1 VGQSLDAGV
10 NKQAR
15 PAVIF
20 ARPGVHQEAIM
31 KFLKLAAIVVAL
43 GLCDSAYSAA
53 ATTTTDEPGVTIT
66 SPAEGA
72 KVGLAPVKL
81 SYESAPSPKGDHV
94 HIFVD
99 GERTA
104 TVRQLKGTF
113 TVDKLAIGK
122 HWLCVR
128 VVDKGNTP
136 VGQEKCVG
144 VIAGDIPPMRYRQD
158 KANKADTK
166 ADNKADSN
174 AVGK

>member
-1 VGQSLDAGV
+1 VGHSLDAGV
-10 NKQAR
+10 DKQAR
-15 PAVIF
+15 PAVILR
-20 ARPGVHQEAIM
+20 ATGLHQEAIM
-31 KFLKLAAIVVAL
+31 EFLKLAAIVVAL
-43 GLCDSAYSAA
+43 ALCGSAYSATTM
-53 ATTTTDEPGVTIT
+53 ATTTTDEPGVAIT

-81 SYESAPSPKGDHV
+81 TYESAPNPKGDHV

-104 TVRQLKGTF
+104 TVRQLKGSF

-144 VIAGDIPPMRYRQD
+144 VIAGDIPPMGYRQADKGDKTD
-158 KANKADTK
+158 KACK
-166 ADNKADSN
+166 
-174 AVGK
+174 